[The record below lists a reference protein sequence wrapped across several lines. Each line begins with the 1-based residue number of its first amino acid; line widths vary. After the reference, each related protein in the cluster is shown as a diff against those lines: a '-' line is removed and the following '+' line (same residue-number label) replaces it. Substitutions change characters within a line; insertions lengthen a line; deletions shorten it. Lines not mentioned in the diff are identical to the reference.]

1 MTTRIRER
9 TSIGMFN
16 NIPCEFSVVYTLFLF
31 LSIGKLNK
39 NSPHFLCIVPNVL
52 KIRSARKM
60 VVLII

>member
-39 NSPHFLCIVPNVL
+39 NSPHFLYIVTNGL
-52 KIRSARKM
+52 KIRSTKKT
-60 VVLII
+60 VV